1 LHELSI
7 AHSIV
12 EIVSRVAREQN
23 SSRVETIYL
32 SVGEL
37 SCVSAEALNFAFE
50 VAARDTPAEKARIVI
65 ERKPVVA
72 HCPDC
77 DEKRVL
83 TTPERLVCPV
93 CGRPVSTLV
102 GGRELDVDRIELE
115 VSCAAG

>member
-1 LHELSI
+1 MHELSI

-12 EIVSRVAREQN
+12 EIVSRVARKEN
-23 SSRVETIYL
+23 STRVETIYL

-37 SCVSAEALNFAFE
+37 SCVSADALNFAFE

-65 ERKPVVA
+65 ERKPVVV

-77 DEKRVL
+77 DEEQVL
-83 TTPERLVCPV
+83 TTPGKLTCPV
-93 CGRPVSTLV
+93 CGRPVSTIV

-115 VSCAAG
+115 VHCAAG